1 MNNYWCIPSKD
12 DADFVACMEDVLD
25 VYELPYDPMYPVVCM
40 DEKAYQLL
48 DDVRE
53 PLSARPGSNLKTN
66 SEYRRNGTCSI
77 FAFVEPL
84 GGRHHVSV
92 HEHRTAIDWAVE
104 IKLEIHYT
112 PKHGSWLD
120 MAFSNR
126 RCTRKTDIS
135 VLGVIFPLVCALK
148 NSIYKFE
155 NLCMPIVA
163 LIFFGG
169 CIFITF
175 VYLALLLRWKNVD
188 MEATRHESNS
198 PEGKL

>member
-1 MNNYWCIPSKD
+1 MKKKATNKKAKRNEIRIEH
-12 DADFVACMEDVLD
+12 FVVF
-25 VYELPYDPMYPVVCM
+25 
-40 DEKAYQLL
+40 
-48 DDVRE
+48 
-53 PLSARPGSNLKTN
+53 
-66 SEYRRNGTCSI
+66 SI
-77 FAFVEPL
+77 
-84 GGRHHVSV
+84 
-92 HEHRTAIDWAVE
+92 
-104 IKLEIHYT
+104 
-112 PKHGSWLD
+112 
-120 MAFSNR
+120 
-126 RCTRKTDIS
+126 
-135 VLGVIFPLVCALK
+135 LGVIFPLVCALK